1 MSEGREI
8 AFPLPLAPFEEYMLG
23 DDHSAYPMVFF
34 LRLRFSGRID
44 ETSFETAYQAA
55 VSRHSLLRAI
65 LASKGK
71 RNLEWV
77 ESDQLPSIRWVER
90 GNSDALPRAA
100 PMDLTKDP
108 GVAAIGLHG
117 DEGTDVVL
125 QFHHSCCDGLGA
137 FQFVNDLL
145 VAYALERGET
155 SARVQLKPLATDRL
169 GQRDRFDL
177 TVGKLLK
184 MIPRQLVGLLG
195 VGQFIMRSP
204 VPITQHAP
212 APIDGE
218 LPEDFPSALSFRLDA
233 SQSAELR
240 AVATRDQVS
249 ANDLLARDLFL
260 AIDEWRREHDRGT
273 PDQWLRFSVPM
284 SLRTADDRTMPAAN
298 KVSMIFLDRC
308 GKGFVSP
315 KHLLQSIRDEMALI
329 KRNDLGMTFIFS
341 LWAAKYLLRNLR
353 KIAKPTACQ
362 ATTVLT
368 NLGSPLARTP
378 LPRDQGC
385 LIVGDTK
392 LAELDILATLRPLT
406 GVTFCVFEYAGEFNV
421 TMNYDPRVL
430 SARQAQDLRDTYL
443 RFIQQSLQDGKT

>member
-184 MIPRQLVGLLG
+184 MIPRQLVGL
-195 VGQFIMRSP
+195 
-204 VPITQHAP
+204 
-212 APIDGE
+212 
-218 LPEDFPSALSFRLDA
+218 
-233 SQSAELR
+233 
-240 AVATRDQVS
+240 
-249 ANDLLARDLFL
+249 
-260 AIDEWRREHDRGT
+260 DRK
-273 PDQWLRFSVPM
+273 SV
-284 SLRTADDRTMPAAN
+284 
-298 KVSMIFLDRC
+298 V
-308 GKGFVSP
+308 
-315 KHLLQSIRDEMALI
+315 
-329 KRNDLGMTFIFS
+329 
-341 LWAAKYLLRNLR
+341 
-353 KIAKPTACQ
+353 
-362 ATTVLT
+362 
-368 NLGSPLARTP
+368 
-378 LPRDQGC
+378 
-385 LIVGDTK
+385 
-392 LAELDILATLRPLT
+392 
-406 GVTFCVFEYAGEFNV
+406 
-421 TMNYDPRVL
+421 
-430 SARQAQDLRDTYL
+430 
-443 RFIQQSLQDGKT
+443 